1 MRFAPLLFHL
11 LRTSP
16 NMSSSAARFT
26 CRLCG
31 HEHQPIALRP
41 GESALCVRC
50 ENVLARGSRV
60 GRDVDLVF
68 TLTGL
73 FFSLP
78 AVLLPFITAGKFG
91 QVRGGVLFTG
101 VEGLWDHGMRVLAI
115 WVMLCG
121 AVVPMLLL
129 TVMAVVLL
137 PERMGWRPWRPD
149 FLSNV
154 THAMGY
160 WAIPEVQV
168 LAVLVALL
176 KLGSLVN
183 VTIGPG
189 FWCYG
194 AMSVSLLVAWRSF
207 MHRPPDLSAGETPA
221 PRPAPSNP

>member
-1 MRFAPLLFHL
+1 
-11 LRTSP
+11 
-16 NMSSSAARFT
+16 MSSPAARFT
-26 CRLCG
+26 CQLCG
-31 HEHQPIALRP
+31 HEHQPVLLRP

-50 ENVLARGSRV
+50 ENVLVRGSRF
-60 GRDVDLVF
+60 GRDVALVF

-78 AVLLPFITAGKFG
+78 AFLLPFITAGKFG
-91 QVRGGVLFTG
+91 QERGGVLFTG
-101 VEGLWDHGMRVLAI
+101 VEGLWDHEMRLLAI

-129 TVMAVVLL
+129 AVMAGVLL
-137 PERMGWRPWRPD
+137 PERMGRRPWYTD

-154 THAMGY
+154 AHAMGY

-194 AMSVSLLVAWRSF
+194 AMSVSLLIAWRAF
-207 MHRPPDLSAGETPA
+207 VHRPPELTAKETPD
-221 PRPAPSNP
+221 APSLA